1 MALLLIKVLQFGST
15 FLWALSNLIALLRWN
30 LFTYR
35 NLWEWINRPFEVLPE
50 SPPLQTEL
58 FDLHSSATFA

>member
-1 MALLLIKVLQFGST
+1 MALLLIKVLQFRST

-58 FDLHSSATFA
+58 FDLDSSATFT